1 MNAILLGMLKALPM
15 NVLIDLFLDLA
26 EDFSKSTDNQLDDKG
41 VALLRALFPP
51 RPAPGTEPEVE
62 QPSQQRQP

>member
-26 EDFSKSTDNQLDDKG
+26 EDFAAKSDNQVDDAL
-41 VALLRALFPP
+41 VAALRGAFVP
-51 RPAPGTEPEVE
+51 
-62 QPSQQRQP
+62 RQP